1 MDTIEV
7 VFSVFLGVGL
17 AAAVGFRVFL
27 PLLVLSLAGLYGF
40 IPLNE
45 NWEWAGSLTAV
56 IILGVATLVEVFGYY
71 IPWFDNLLD
80 TIALP
85 LAAIAG
91 TAVMMAT
98 VSDLGPAVTWAL
110 AIIAGGGTA
119 AAIKG
124 GSSALRLTSSA
135 TTGGLGNPIVATVET
150 GGSTVMSLLS
160 VFIAPLA
167 FGFALLILFGIFKF
181 IKSFVKMTFQKDNLF
196 IFASF

>member
-1 MDTIEV
+1 MDNVEL

-27 PLLVLSLAGLYGF
+27 PLLVLSIASFFDY
-40 IPLNE
+40 IPLND
-45 NWEWAGSLTAV
+45 NWEWAGSLAA
-56 IILGVATLVEVFGYY
+56 IITLGVATLVEIFGYY
-71 IPWFDNLLD
+71 IPWLDNLLD
-80 TIALP
+80 TIAIP

-98 VSDLGPAVTWAL
+98 VSELSPVVTWSL

-124 GSSALRLTSSA
+124 NSSALRLTSSA
-135 TTGGLGNPIVATVET
+135 TTGGIANPVVATVET
-150 GGSTVMSLLS
+150 GTSTLMSLLS

-167 FGFALLILFGIFKF
+167 FLMVLIIFYGIYKF
-181 IKSFVKMTFQKDNLF
+181 YKKLQKNDTSRL
-196 IFASF
+196 